1 MNQPVGSMFRPCVL
15 RCAVALVFVWGL
27 MADSAVRAQS
37 PLPSTAPAASSR
49 PDTARLGF
57 VELDSLPAPLA
68 LHVLADTVAFG
79 GLLPLA
85 WDLPT
90 GAAISPAGLPAPV
103 GDQLAAVP
111 ARRRPWWKGGGLE
124 KGAEAGFEVKLES
137 LPLVTGQRVVALY
150 RVYRTDPF
158 RLEWAGQTSAV
169 VNVQGR
175 VDDPSRLAAIR
186 DPRAWAWFTAALALS
201 LAALALAAA
210 LFWWWWRRR
219 RRGAEPMDWRLP
231 EPAWIGAALALQGLL
246 EERRLERG
254 DPKAFLDGLAA
265 IARRFA
271 AAHYGVPAAE
281 LTGCELVKACAERG
295 YDAAQPAAFARLIDG
310 ADLRRYDPESPAP
323 GWCRDQI
330 VELTARLSAAKV
342 QPRQTPVEP
351 ERLLAAGKAW
361 AVVAAFL
368 PPSAAAP
375 GAPGYREVG
384 R

>member
-1 MNQPVGSMFRPCVL
+1 MNQPVGSTVRPRLL
-15 RCAVALVFVWGL
+15 RCAAALVFGCGL
-27 MADSAVRAQS
+27 MAGSAVRAQ
-37 PLPSTAPAASSR
+37 PALPSAAPAASAR

-85 WDLPT
+85 WDLPA
-90 GAAISPAGLPAPV
+90 GAAVPPAGLPAPA

-111 ARRRPWWKGGGLE
+111 VRRQPWWKGGGAE
-124 KGAEAGFEVKLES
+124 KGDEAGIKAKLES
-137 LPLVTGQRVVALY
+137 LPLATGQRVVAFY

-158 RLEWAGQTSAV
+158 RLEWAGRTSAV
-169 VNVQGR
+169 VTVQGR
-175 VDDPSRLAAIR
+175 VADPGRLAAIR
-186 DPRAWAWFTAALALS
+186 DPRAWAWFTTTLALS
-201 LAALALAAA
+201 LAALALMAA

-219 RRGAEPMDWRLP
+219 RRRAEPTDWRLP

-246 EERRLERG
+246 EERLLERG

-265 IARRFA
+265 VARRFA

-281 LTGCELVKACAERG
+281 LTGGELVTACAARG
-295 YDAAQPAAFARLIDG
+295 YDTAQPVAFARLIDG
-310 ADLRRYDPESPAP
+310 ADLRRYDPEAPAP

-330 VELTARLSAAKV
+330 VELMARLSAARV

-361 AVVAAFL
+361 ATVTAFL

>member
-1 MNQPVGSMFRPCVL
+1 MSHPAGSAVGPCPL
-15 RCAVALVFVWGL
+15 RRAAALVFVSCLLAGF
-27 MADSAVRAQS
+27 AVRAQP
-37 PLPSTAPAASSR
+37 PLSSVVPAAPAR

-57 VELDSLPAPLA
+57 VGPDSLPAPVA

-79 GLLPLA
+79 GLLPVV
-85 WDLPT
+85 WDLPV
-90 GAAISPAGLPAPV
+90 GAAISPAGLPTPA

-124 KGAEAGFEVKLES
+124 KGAEVGIKAKLES
-137 LPLVTGQRVVALY
+137 LPPAPGQRVVSLY

-158 RLEWAGQTSAV
+158 RLEWAGRTSAV

-175 VDDPSRLAAIR
+175 VDDPRRLAAIR
-186 DPRAWAWFTAALALS
+186 DPRAWAWFTTALALS
-201 LAALALAAA
+201 LAALALTVA

-219 RRGAEPMDWRLP
+219 RRGAEPVDWRLP

-265 IARRFA
+265 VARRFA

-281 LTGCELVKACAERG
+281 LTGCELVKACAARG
-295 YDAAQPAAFARLIDG
+295 YDTAQPVAFARLIDG
-310 ADLRRYDPESPAP
+310 ADLRRYDPELPAP

-330 VELTARLSAAKV
+330 VDLMARLSAAKV

-351 ERLLAAGKAW
+351 ERLLAAGRAW
-361 AVVAAFL
+361 AAVAASL

-375 GAPGYREVG
+375 GTPGYREVG